1 MQIKFKDFLF
11 EICENKIYLLKYGNY
26 INLNKCGFL
35 DIQISGENKDTHLG
49 IKMINSSEGKRLI
62 YVSHQQT
69 DNRLEIVQKSELIET
84 KTVFLAY
91 TDTSTIRIYTEVK
104 NISLRE
110 IVIEEVSSFVGVF
123 LGENSVENSKNLLF
137 YRFIQSHHAECQ
149 PRKQSF
155 YEYGLHRGNI
165 ESQKRISFANIG
177 SWSTKEELP
186 QGIIENSKTNDFLMF
201 QIESNSSWY
210 YEIGDK
216 SGEYYLYCGGANLP
230 FGGWSKLLK
239 TKETYCTP
247 NVAVSLG
254 NSLNEVIGDY
264 PGVRL
269 GLLDEVYPAGDEVV
283 LIYEVTGKV
292 VNPGG
297 LPIQSGVAVFNVETV
312 YNVYR
317 AIKKQ
322 TPVVDKLVSV
332 VAEVNKPVTVRV
344 PLGCTI
350 QEVVD
355 LAGGTTT
362 KNAVYFVGG
371 PMMGNIGTGSQPVTK
386 TTNAVLVLPEDHL
399 IINKKKR
406 KASIDMKR
414 AAASCCQ
421 CTMCTDL
428 CPRNRLGHP
437 IEPHKF
443 MRAATC
449 KDLQDPNIFVNT
461 MFCSSCGLCEMYS
474 CMQGLSPRS
483 LMADYKAGLRQAGLK
498 PPQGVIPAPV
508 GEEREYRKVPMER
521 LMARLDLTK
530 YDKEAPLDDEVVDI
544 KKVRIMLSQHIGAP
558 ATAVVKVGDKVE
570 RGQVVGAAGNGLSVA
585 IHASIS
591 GTVTEVSDRYVV
603 IEK

>member
-1 MQIKFKDFLF
+1 MEMKELSNILQQNGIVGAGGAGFPTYAKLN
-11 EICENKIYLLKYGNY
+11 ENAETIILNCAECEPLLRLHRQLLEKY
-26 INLNKCGFL
+26 
-35 DIQISGENKDTHLG
+35 
-49 IKMINSSEGKRLI
+49 
-62 YVSHQQT
+62 
-69 DNRLEIVQKSELIET
+69 
-84 KTVFLAY
+84 A
-91 TDTSTIRIYTEVK
+91 
-104 NISLRE
+104 RE
-110 IVIEEVSSFVGVF
+110 IVSTFHMMGQAM
-123 LGENSVENSKNLLF
+123 GSKD
-137 YRFIQSHHAECQ
+137 IV
-149 PRKQSF
+149 
-155 YEYGLHRGNI
+155 
-165 ESQKRISFANIG
+165 IG
-177 SWSTKEELP
+177 IK
-186 QGIIENSKTNDFLMF
+186 KA
-201 QIESNSSWY
+201 Y
-210 YEIGDK
+210 K
-216 SGEYYLYCGGANLP
+216 GAI
-230 FGGWSKLLK
+230 
-239 TKETYCTP
+239 
-247 NVAVSLG
+247 AA
-254 NSLNEVIGDY
+254 LNECIGDY
-264 PGVRL
+264 EGVRL

-292 VNPGG
+292 VAPGG

-317 AIKKQ
+317 AINKN

-350 QEVVD
+350 EEVVQM
-355 LAGGTTT
+355 AGGVTT
-362 KNAVYFVGG
+362 KDAVYFVGG
-371 PMMGNIGTGSQPVTK
+371 PMMGNIGTGAQPVTK
-386 TTNAVLVLPEDHL
+386 TTNAILVLPENHL
-399 IINKKKR
+399 IIQKKKR
-406 KASIDMKR
+406 KASIDLKR

-449 KDLQDPNIFVNT
+449 KDMQDTDTFINT

-483 LMADYKAGLRQAGLK
+483 LMADYKAGLRAAGIR
-498 PPQGVIPAPV
+498 PPQGVVPKPV

-530 YDKEAPLDDEVVDI
+530 YNKEAPLYDEVADV

-558 ATAVVKVGDKVE
+558 ASAIVKVGDKVE
-570 RGQVVGAAGNGLSVA
+570 VGQMIAQPGNGLSVA

-591 GTVTEVSDRYVV
+591 GSVTEVNDKYVV